1 MRKPVFDIG
10 LRLFAVERPQ
20 VVGGDDPLTQLL
32 HLRACIISP
41 EFGLA
46 DQETLQQRVILE
58 LEIRQHAQFL
68 DRALGQ
74 VLCLVDDQQGPLAR
88 GSGRHQEGLEREQE
102 IGLLEAA
109 RWNPEGSG
117 NQSQDV
123 VRIDLGAHELRGDDL
138 RGVQL
143 LEEAAH
149 RVVLPAP
156 ISPW

>member
-1 MRKPVFDIG
+1 M
-10 LRLFAVERPQ
+10 
-20 VVGGDDPLTQLL
+20 
-32 HLRACIISP
+32 
-41 EFGLA
+41 
-46 DQETLQQRVILE
+46 ILE

-149 RVVLPAP
+149 QGCLARTDLTGNDDEAFVLVKAIFQVGHCTAMPPAAEKRKQDRG
-156 ISPW
+156 